1 MESVQ
6 REYIFLRR
14 KRSCTSS
21 RSDSSSD
28 GGGFGGNTNKSDIF
42 TITCKRAVRLNVLAA
57 VLTRIP
63 IFWGIMLCCW
73 LISC

>member
-21 RSDSSSD
+21 RSNSSSD
-28 GGGFGGNTNKSDIF
+28 GGGNTNKSDIF
-42 TITCKRAVRLNVLAA
+42 TIACKTDVRLNVLAA
-57 VLTRIP
+57 VLTRIQV
-63 IFWGIMLCCW
+63 FWGIMLCSW
-73 LISC
+73 LSSC

>member
-21 RSDSSSD
+21 RSNSSSD
-28 GGGFGGNTNKSDIF
+28 GGGNTNKSDIF
-42 TITCKRAVRLNVLAA
+42 TIACKTCEIERSSCSVDENSNLLGYNAVFLVE
-57 VLTRIP
+57 
-63 IFWGIMLCCW
+63 
-73 LISC
+73 